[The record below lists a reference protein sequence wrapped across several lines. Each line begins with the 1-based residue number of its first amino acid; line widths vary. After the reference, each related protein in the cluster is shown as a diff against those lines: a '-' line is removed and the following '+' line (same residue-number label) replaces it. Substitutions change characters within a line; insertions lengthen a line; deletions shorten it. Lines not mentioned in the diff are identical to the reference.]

1 MLNFV
6 KNGVIELCCF
16 LQGKKNLIS
25 VIELKDYLV
34 FVGFGYCIII
44 SFIEIEL
51 VCWFFIKEFIIR
63 LIEDK
68 LFIRVRWFFIFDYVK
83 LKFILS

>member
-1 MLNFV
+1 M
-6 KNGVIELCCF
+6 
-16 LQGKKNLIS
+16 
-25 VIELKDYLV
+25 IELKDYLV

-44 SFIEIEL
+44 SLIEIEL
-51 VCWFFIKEFIIR
+51 VCWFFIKKFIIR

-83 LKFILS
+83 LKIKNYFILMNNLFLVNFVVGFLVGG

>member
-1 MLNFV
+1 MIIV
-6 KNGVIELCCF
+6 MEK
-16 LQGKKNLIS
+16 
-25 VIELKDYLV
+25 KDYLV

-44 SFIEIEL
+44 SLIEIEL
-51 VCWFFIKEFIIR
+51 FCWLLIKEFIIR